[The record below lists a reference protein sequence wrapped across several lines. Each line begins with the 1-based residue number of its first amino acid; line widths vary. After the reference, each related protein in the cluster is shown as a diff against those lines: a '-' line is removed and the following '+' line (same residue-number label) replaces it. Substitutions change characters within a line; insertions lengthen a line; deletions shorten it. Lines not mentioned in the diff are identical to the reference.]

1 MSTVSTFYYF
11 DNSLSCTSADDFSTG
26 CLNVSHCHQKF
37 FFLYF
42 YYFLLQFSVYLINS
56 IILQAI
62 PPLPTSSPKQKRY
75 ELLLDKPGSYPT
87 MPRREENH
95 VPHTNSTPGKGNLQW
110 QFSFLT
116 LVILI
121 RKSLPTT
128 LPNVTSPA
136 SWMGS

>member
-1 MSTVSTFYYF
+1 MLVTVTK
-11 DNSLSCTSADDFSTG
+11 TI
-26 CLNVSHCHQKF
+26 

-95 VPHTNSTPGKGNLQW
+95 VPHTNSTPGKGNLQ
-110 QFSFLT
+110 
-116 LVILI
+116 
-121 RKSLPTT
+121 
-128 LPNVTSPA
+128 
-136 SWMGS
+136 

>member
-11 DNSLSCTSADDFSTG
+11 DNSLSRTSADDFSTG

-37 FFLYF
+37 FFS
-42 YYFLLQFSVYLINS
+42 LLLLLSTS

-95 VPHTNSTPGKGNLQW
+95 VPHTNSTPGKGNLQ
-110 QFSFLT
+110 
-116 LVILI
+116 
-121 RKSLPTT
+121 
-128 LPNVTSPA
+128 
-136 SWMGS
+136 